1 MKERIKITLYNK
13 TYKEIDMSDFTE
25 ITEDIFSN
33 RDDIVDVK
41 LPEGVKI
48 IDAHA
53 FENCRHLEKIY
64 FPATLEKIGAEA
76 FLNCVNLCE
85 AKVPEG
91 VSVDATSC
99 KGCTNL

>member
-53 FENCRHLEKIY
+53 FENCRHLFRLHWKKSGQKH
-64 FPATLEKIGAEA
+64 F
-76 FLNCVNLCE
+76 
-85 AKVPEG
+85 
-91 VSVDATSC
+91 
-99 KGCTNL
+99 